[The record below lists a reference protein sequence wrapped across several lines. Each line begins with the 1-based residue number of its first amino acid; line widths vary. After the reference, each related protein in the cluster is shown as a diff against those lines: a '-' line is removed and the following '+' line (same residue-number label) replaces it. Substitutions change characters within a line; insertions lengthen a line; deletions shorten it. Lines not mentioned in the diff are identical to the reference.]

1 MEERRGKKWEKVR
14 AHKNLIFSRNKTQKT
29 TEQLQ
34 KNSTGSENNETKD
47 FPITVNMMHVTDNR
61 KTRKRKTYA
70 DVVKVTKVRPLILEN
85 KSSHGSKKDGENQL
99 DLEKIRYLLIKDEK
113 LNSSRTNNI
122 SA

>member
-1 MEERRGKKWEKVR
+1 
-14 AHKNLIFSRNKTQKT
+14 
-29 TEQLQ
+29 
-34 KNSTGSENNETKD
+34 
-47 FPITVNMMHVTDNR
+47 MHVTDNR

-113 LNSSRTNNI
+113 LNSSRINNI